1 MIEWVQTVLAYDFM
15 RNALL
20 AAVLVSLTC
29 GAIGTLVVLNRIVMI
44 SGGIAHAAY
53 GGVGLAYYFGFDPVL
68 GAIGFGLISSVG
80 MGLTHRKLHERADTV
95 IGVLWA
101 IGMAIGII
109 FVSISPGYKADL
121 MSYLFG
127 SILAVSFLDLWL
139 MLAVA
144 ILAILFILLFYRPL
158 QAISF
163 DETFSTVRNL
173 PVTSLYL
180 VMIMVVG
187 LAVVISMRVVGL
199 ILVIAFLTIP
209 PAIANMFL
217 RRIWEIMLMAI
228 GLGLVFS
235 ISGLLV
241 SFSLNL
247 PAGAVIILIMG
258 IAYLLASLLR
268 SVGSRPN
275 GIVKPSSDG
284 QVSP

>member
-1 MIEWVQTVLAYDFM
+1 MIEWLQIVLAYDFM

-68 GAIGFGLISSVG
+68 GAIGFGLISSIG
-80 MGLTHRKLHERADTV
+80 MGLTQRKLHERADTV

-109 FVSISPGYKADL
+109 FVSLSPGYKADL

-127 SILAVSFLDLWL
+127 SILAVSVLDLWL

-144 ILAILFILLFYRPL
+144 VFAILFILLFYRPL

-163 DETFSTVRNL
+163 DETFAAVRNL
-173 PVTSLYL
+173 PVTELYL
-180 VMIMVVG
+180 AMIVVVG

-209 PAIANMFL
+209 PAIANMFCK
-217 RRIWEIMLMAI
+217 RIWEIMLLAM
-228 GLGLVFS
+228 GLGLGFS
-235 ISGLLV
+235 ISGLLL
-241 SFSLNL
+241 SYSLNL

-258 IAYLLASLLR
+258 LAYLLASLLKSANTR
-268 SVGSRPN
+268 STR
-275 GIVKPSSDG
+275 VKKAS
-284 QVSP
+284 